1 LAVKALRLQLLATG
15 AVLALVAPWASPP
28 AWAQAGGAP
37 ASTPAST
44 PTPTP
49 TPARVTGAPQV
60 IGAPHYG
67 DTLFNFY
74 QDKTFDTLIGLMV
87 SQHFVRVA
95 PHADEAEV
103 LRGGLLLSYGMH
115 REATEVFARLIDTTT
130 TPAVRDRAW
139 YFLARAKQ
147 QRGLTEEALDALS
160 RVSEPLVASPLFDA
174 EGRPPKDTRAN
185 RQANKQRDRRLED
198 SRQLLQAQL
207 LMAKEDYP
215 GAAAVLQA
223 LQDRN
228 QAAETAGNSADASDP
243 GVGQLARFNLGVA
256 LIKNGDTEQG
266 TALLNAVGTAPAGDE
281 EERSVRDRAN
291 LALGFAAL
299 QAKDAK
305 TARDSLERVRLNGLE
320 SNRALLGFGWAAIEL
335 NQPELAL
342 VPWQAL
348 AARPDTD
355 AAVLE
360 ARLAVPYA
368 LAEIGATQQAL
379 DSYDQAATGFD
390 QEGQRLAESITAI
403 RNGGLV
409 KDLEALNPSSGLSAF
424 ANIQALPSMPYAGH
438 LAPLLAGNDFQQ
450 AFKNL
455 RDLQFLT
462 GNLKGWQDNVAAYSD
477 MLANRQQAF
486 TQRLPAVRARA
497 AGAASATSA
506 TSATGTTG
514 TTGATMIDLVA
525 LQKRRDALVAELARA
540 KEDTNTIAFADPR
553 QGALMQ
559 RLARAQDRVA
569 KIGAPADA
577 EAPTDAAD
585 RLRLASGA
593 LTWEMTQAYP
603 ARSWSATKGLATTDT
618 ALIETRERD
627 AALAQAQ
634 ATEPERQRAFGQRIA
649 ELTRRLNALLPAVVQ
664 VAQVNQ
670 QQLQNIAIGELQNQ
684 QERLNIYQGQARLA
698 LAQLQDQAQFTRRPD
713 KAAEPSDRSEK
724 TDPPDRANKPD
735 QPDGAEKP
743 DKADKAPTQ

>member
-1 LAVKALRLQLLATG
+1 
-15 AVLALVAPWASPP
+15 
-28 AWAQAGGAP
+28 
-37 ASTPAST
+37 
-44 PTPTP
+44 
-49 TPARVTGAPQV
+49 V

-87 SQHFVRVA
+87 SQHFARVA

-147 QRGLTEEALDALS
+147 QRGLTDEALDALS
-160 RVSEPLVASPLFDA
+160 RVTEPLVASPVLDA
-174 EGRPPKDTRAN
+174 EGRPPKDNRAN
-185 RQANKQRDRRLED
+185 RQTSKQRDRRLED

-223 LQDRN
+223 LQEKNKSND
-228 QAAETAGNSADASDP
+228 AAENSDP
-243 GVGQLARFNLGVA
+243 SVGQLARFNLGVA

-266 TALLNAVGTAPAGDE
+266 TALLNAVGTAAAADE

-305 TARDSLERVRLNGLE
+305 AARDSLQRVRLNGLE

-335 NQPELAL
+335 NEPELAL
-342 VPWQAL
+342 VPWQEL

-379 DSYDQAATGFD
+379 DSYEQAATGFD
-390 QEGQRLAESITAI
+390 EEGKRLEASMVAI
-403 RNGGLV
+403 RGGGLV
-409 KDLEALNPSSGLSAF
+409 KDLEALNPSTGLSAF

-462 GNLKGWQDNVAAYSD
+462 GNLKGWQDNVAAYTD
-477 MLANRQQAF
+477 MLANRQLAF

-497 AGAASATSA
+497 AGAADAA
-506 TSATGTTG
+506 DAADATG
-514 TTGATMIDLVA
+514 ARVIDLAA

-553 QGALMQ
+553 QAALMQ
-559 RLARAQDRVA
+559 RLARAQDRVT
-569 KIGAPADA
+569 KIGAPTDA
-577 EAPTDAAD
+577 QAANDATDAAD

-593 LTWEMTQAYP
+593 LTWDMTQAYP
-603 ARSWSATKGLATTDT
+603 ARSWAATKGLATTDN
-618 ALIETRERD
+618 ALSETRERD
-627 AALAQAQ
+627 AALAKAQ
-634 ATEPERQRAFGQRIA
+634 AAEPERQRAFGERIA
-649 ELTRRLNALLPAVVQ
+649 ELTRRLTALLPAVVQ

-698 LAQLQDQAQFTRRPD
+698 LAQLQDQAQFTRRPE
-713 KAAEPSDRSEK
+713 KATAPTERSEKVDQTDRAEKIDQTDRSEK
-724 TDPPDRANKPD
+724 VDRTDPAAPP
-735 QPDGAEKP
+735 EKT
-743 DKADKAPTQ
+743 DKAPKQ